1 MPGRKIV
8 ADQKR
13 WINIFG
19 AREHNLDNL
28 DVQLPREELTVVTGL
43 SGSGKSSLAFDTLYA
58 EGQRRFVESLSA
70 YARRFLGQLEKPDVE
85 RIDGL
90 TPTIAIQQKNHSHN
104 PRSTVGTVTE
114 IYDYMRLLYARV
126 GEVYCPRCS
135 HQIEATTIDRMVEE
149 VFEREEGT
157 RLLIIAPVVRGR
169 KGEYRQEMEELQR
182 EGFPRVRVDGE
193 TFRLDHDGIPELEK
207 EENHTIEA
215 VIDRVKL
222 KKTEDMKSRLTD
234 SMELAGNLAEGLVK
248 IEDHDSGESQTMSE
262 QFACPECGY
271 SYSEV
276 EPRIFSFNSPYGAC
290 EACDGLGHDQRVD
303 PDLIFDE
310 RLSLA
315 DGALKPFSSSS
326 STWFQQQIRSLAD
339 RYDID
344 LQTPIEDL
352 TEEQRNILLYGTE
365 EELEFSFSSR
375 AGAYSFEGKFKG
387 AVPLVWKRYKR
398 SSGRRTRRAMENYMS
413 REPCPECGGRRL
425 QDSSLSILIEGKNI
439 AECCEMHLDELREF
453 IKSLEFSG
461 MGEKISRP
469 IVREIEERLSF
480 LEKVGLQYLTLS
492 REASSLSGGEA
503 QRIRLATQIG
513 SRLAGVTYVLDE
525 PTIGLHSRDNA
536 RLLETLEDLRDLDNT
551 VVVVEHDEQT
561 IRSSDYV
568 IDLGPEAGQHGGEIM
583 YQGGQ
588 EELTG
593 ADESLT
599 AAYLRGD
606 KQVPLP
612 DERRQPAGYLTVNG
626 ARGHNLK
633 DIDVDIPISTFTCVT
648 GVSGSGKSSLIY
660 ETLYRQLKRHFYSS
674 TERPLD
680 FNGLDGLDEIDKV
693 VNVDQSPIGRTP
705 RSNTATYTGVF
716 TPIRELFADLPEAKM
731 RGYDKGRFS
740 FNVKG
745 GRCENCGGAGREQIE
760 MHFLPDVYVT
770 CDECDG
776 KRYNSETLEVR
787 YRGKSIADV
796 LDMPVAEALEF
807 FEKIPK
813 IRRRLKT
820 LNDVGLGYVKLGQ
833 PATTLSGGE
842 AQRVK
847 LASELSRV
855 QTGDTIYLLD
865 EPTTGLHKED
875 IRKLLHV
882 LHRLVDNG
890 NTVVVIEHNMEII
903 KNSDWI
909 IDLGPEGGEKGG
921 EIVYSG
927 PTPAIV
933 DCEESYTADYLED

>member
-1 MPGRKIV
+1 MV
-8 ADQKR
+8 SNHQSR
-13 WINIFG
+13 WIKIFG

-28 DVQLPREELTVVTGL
+28 DVEIPREKLTVVTGL

-114 IYDYMRLLYARV
+114 IYDYMRLLFARV
-126 GEVYCPRCS
+126 GEVFCPRCS
-135 HQIEATTIDRMVEE
+135 HPIEATTIDRMVEE
-149 VFEREEGT
+149 VLEHDEGT

-169 KGEYRQEMEELQR
+169 KGEYSDELEELQR
-182 EGFPRVRVDGE
+182 EGFPRVRIDGQ
-193 TFRLDHDGIPELEK
+193 TIRLDHSGIPDLEK
-207 EENHTIEA
+207 EEKHTIE
-215 VIDRVKL
+215 VIVDRIKL
-222 KKTEDMKSRLTD
+222 KKNEEVKSRLTD
-234 SMELAGNLAEGLVK
+234 SMELAGERAGGLVT
-248 IEDHDSGESQTMSE
+248 IEDHDSGESRTMSE
-262 QFACPECGY
+262 QFACPECGF

-310 RLSLA
+310 RLSLS

-326 STWFQQQIRSLAD
+326 STWFQQQIRSLAR

-344 LQTPIEDL
+344 MNTPIEKL
-352 TEEQRNILLYGTE
+352 SEEQKNILLYGTNE
-365 EELEFSFSSR
+365 EIEFSFSSR
-375 AGAYSFEGKFKG
+375 AGAYSFEGEFEG

-398 SSGRRTRRAMENYMS
+398 SSGRRTRRAMENYMT
-413 REPCPECGGRRL
+413 RVPCPECEGRRL
-425 QDSSLSILIEGKNI
+425 KDSSLSIRLEGKNI
-439 AECCEMHLDELREF
+439 AECCEMHLDELKGF
-453 IKSLEFSG
+453 ISSLEFSG
-461 MGEKISRP
+461 MEEKISRP
-469 IVREIEERLSF
+469 ILREIVDRLSF
-480 LEKVGLQYLTLS
+480 LENVGLQYLTLS

-525 PTIGLHSRDNA
+525 PTIGLHSRDNS
-536 RLLETLEDLRDLDNT
+536 RLLETLEDLRDLDNS

-561 IRSSDYV
+561 IRSADYV
-568 IDLGPEAGQHGGEIM
+568 LDLGPAAGQHGGEIM
-583 YQGGQ
+583 YQGEQ
-588 EELTG
+588 ENLTE
-593 ADESLT
+593 AEDSLT

-606 KQVPLP
+606 KKVPLP
-612 DERRQPAGYLTVNG
+612 ERRREPEGNLTVKG

-633 DIDVDIPISTFTCVT
+633 DIDVEIPLEVFTCVT

-660 ETLYRQLKRHFYSS
+660 ETLFRHLKRYFYSS

-680 FNGLDGLDEIDKV
+680 FDGVEGLEQIGKV

-716 TPIRELFADLPEAKM
+716 TPIRELFADLPEAEM

-770 CDECDG
+770 CDECGG

-796 LDMPVAEALEF
+796 LEMSVEEALEF

-820 LNDVGLGYVKLGQ
+820 LNDVGLDYIKLGQ

-865 EPTTGLHKED
+865 EPTTGLHKDD
-875 IRKLLHV
+875 IRKLLKV

-890 NTVVVIEHNMEII
+890 NTVVVIEHNLEVI

-921 EIVYSG
+921 EVVFSG
-927 PTPAIV
+927 ATPDIV
-933 DCEESYTADYLED
+933 DCDQSYTADYLVEYL

>member
-1 MPGRKIV
+1 MDKETR
-8 ADQKR
+8 R
-13 WINIFG
+13 WINIYG
-19 AREHNLDNL
+19 ACEHNLDDL
-28 DVQLPREELTVVTGL
+28 DVQIPREKLTVVTGL

-114 IYDYMRLLYARV
+114 IYDYMRLLFARV
-126 GEVYCPRCS
+126 GEVYCPECS
-135 HQIEATTIDRMVEE
+135 HPIEATTIDRMVEE
-149 VFEREEGT
+149 VFTGEEGS
-157 RLLIIAPVVRGR
+157 RLLIIAPLVRGR
-169 KGEYRQEMEELQR
+169 KGEYKDEMEKLQR

-193 TFRLDHDGIPELEK
+193 TIRLDHSGIPELKK
-207 EENHTIEA
+207 EENHTIE
-215 VIDRVKL
+215 VIVDRIKL
-222 KKTEDMKSRLTD
+222 KKTEDTKSRLTD
-234 SMELAGNLAEGLVK
+234 SMELAAELADGLVTV
-248 IEDHDSGESQTMSE
+248 EDHDSGESRTMSE
-262 QFACPECGY
+262 EFACPDCGF

-315 DGALKPFSSSS
+315 EGALKPFSSSS
-326 STWFQQQIRSLAD
+326 STWFQQQIRSLAQS
-339 RYDID
+339 YGID
-344 LQTPIEDL
+344 METPIEEL
-352 TEEQRNILLYGTE
+352 SEEQKNVLLYGSE
-365 EELEFSFSSR
+365 EKIDFSFSSR
-375 AGAYSFEGKFKG
+375 AGAYSFEGKFEG

-398 SSGRRTRRAMENYMS
+398 SSGKRVRRAMENYMS
-413 REPCPECGGRRL
+413 RVPCPQCEGRRL
-425 QDSSLSILIEGKNI
+425 QDSSLSIRINGKNI
-439 AECCEMHLDELREF
+439 AECCEMHLDELKEF
-453 IKSLEFSG
+453 ISSLEFSG
-461 MGEKISRP
+461 MEKKISKP
-469 IVREIEERLSF
+469 ILREIVDRLSF
-480 LEKVGLQYLTLS
+480 LENVGLQYLTLS
-492 REASSLSGGEA
+492 RQASSLSGGEA

-536 RLLETLEDLRDLDNT
+536 RLLSTLEDLRDLDNT

-561 IRSSDYV
+561 IRSADYV
-568 IDLGPEAGQHGGEIM
+568 IDLGPAAGQHGGEIM
-583 YQGGQ
+583 FQGEE
-588 EELTG
+588 EELTEARG
-593 ADESLT
+593 SLT
-599 AAYLRGD
+599 GAYLRGY
-606 KQVPLP
+606 KEIPSP
-612 DERRQPAGYLTVNG
+612 DERRDPEGYLKVKG

-633 DIDVDIPISTFTCVT
+633 DIDVEFPLEVFTCVT
-648 GVSGSGKSSLIY
+648 GVSGSGKSSLVY
-660 ETLYRQLKRHFYSS
+660 ETLFRHLRRQFYSS

-680 FNGLDGLDEIDKV
+680 FDGVEGLDQLEKV

-745 GRCENCGGAGREQIE
+745 GRCENCGGAGREEIE

-770 CDECDG
+770 CDECGG
-776 KRYNSETLEVR
+776 KRYNSETLEVH

-796 LDMPVAEALEF
+796 LEMPVEEALEF

-820 LNDVGLGYVKLGQ
+820 LNDVGLGYIKLGQ

-875 IRKLLHV
+875 IRKLLGV
-882 LHRLVDNG
+882 LHRLVENG
-890 NTVVVIEHNMEII
+890 NTVVVIEHNMEVI

-921 EIVYSG
+921 RVVYSG
-927 PTPAIV
+927 PTGEIV
-933 DCEESYTADYLED
+933 GNEESYTADYLEEFL